1 MNNESLPVKLIL
13 ASGSKYRSTL
23 LQRLGLPFTCHP
35 PNIDES
41 TLEDESPLQQVER
54 LASAKATAVSQDY
67 PAAVVIGSDQLAVF
81 DGRAVGKPGS
91 HQRAVR
97 QLRSFSGQAI
107 EFLTAVAVHS
117 NAAGLSETYVD
128 HTRVLFRD
136 LDDAEIERY
145 LVREQPYD
153 CAGAFKAEALGI
165 SLFRRIESEDPTG
178 LIGLPLI
185 RTSAMLRRAG
195 IAVP

>member
-1 MNNESLPVKLIL
+1 MNNESLPVKIIL
-13 ASGSKYRSTL
+13 ASGSKYRSML
-23 LQRLGLPFTCHP
+23 LQRLGLPFDCHT

-41 TLEDESPLQQVER
+41 TLENESPLQQVER
-54 LASAKATAVSQDY
+54 LAGAKAAAVCQDH
-67 PAAVVIGSDQLAVF
+67 PTAVVIGSDQLAVF
-81 DGRAVGKPGS
+81 DGSAVGKPGD
-91 HQRAVR
+91 HRRAMR

-117 NAAGLSETYVD
+117 NATGFSETHVD
-128 HTRVLFRD
+128 HTRVVFRD
-136 LDDAEIERY
+136 LVDAEIERY
-145 LVREQPYD
+145 LEREQPFD

-165 SLFRRIESEDPTG
+165 SMFRRIESEDPTG